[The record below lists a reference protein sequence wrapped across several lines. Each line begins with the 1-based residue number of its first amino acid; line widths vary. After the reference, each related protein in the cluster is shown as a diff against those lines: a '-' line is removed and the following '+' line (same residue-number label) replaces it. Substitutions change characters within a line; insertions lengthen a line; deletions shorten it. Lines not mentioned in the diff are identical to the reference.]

1 MEDFISLIARGIFWL
16 FIEMFFYKF
25 CYVVGYYSL
34 RLISAGK
41 HPKYELELQE
51 EVENYLWGNSLVSIF
66 GLLLIVFSIG
76 ILLHS
81 IF

>member
-1 MEDFISLIARGIFWL
+1 MEDFISLIARGVFWL
-16 FIEMFFYKF
+16 FVEMFFYKL

-41 HPKYELELQE
+41 HPKYELELHE
-51 EVENYLWGNSLVSIF
+51 EVENYLWGSSLVSLF
-66 GLLLIVFSIG
+66 GLLLIAFAIG
-76 ILLHS
+76 ILLHC